1 MRSLPMKVCSLTLFL
16 SVGCWLAVVVVVVVV
31 VIVVV
36 YVVAHVVVKRDRK
49 VRSLPIEVCSPTL
62 LASRTPN

>member
-1 MRSLPMKVCSLTLFL
+1 MQSLPMFL
-16 SVGCWLAVVVVVVVV
+16 SVGCWLAVVVVVVVVV

-49 VRSLPIEVCSPTL
+49 VRSLPIEVCSLRL
-62 LASRTPN
+62 LATRTPN

>member
-1 MRSLPMKVCSLTLFL
+1 MEVCSLKLFL
-16 SVGCWLAVVVVVVVV
+16 SVGCWLAVVVVVVAVV
-31 VIVVV
+31 VVVVV